1 MINATLKKLI
11 PQNTPI
17 SAPTLYS
24 VLAPAKRIRPFIV
37 LATTKM
43 LGVSEKSALH
53 PACALEFIHTSSLIH
68 DDLPCMDD
76 DDFRRGK
83 PTLHKAY
90 DEATAVLA
98 GDYLLSLAF
107 ETIADAP
114 NLSTQVRLNLTRI
127 LAKRTGAFG
136 MIGGQVLDLQKS
148 TDITTLNALKTAAL
162 FEAAME
168 FAEAIA
174 EVSNPNLSAF
184 GLQFGLLFQAIDDIQ
199 DNDHPLGPAKAHEA
213 ANDAYCQCKQLL
225 LSLPYDSSELD
236 EKVEM
241 LASHINLPV

>member
-1 MINATLKKLI
+1 
-11 PQNTPI
+11 
-17 SAPTLYS
+17 
-24 VLAPAKRIRPFIV
+24 
-37 LATTKM
+37 M
-43 LGVSEKSALH
+43 LGAPEASAIY

-83 PTLHKAY
+83 PSLHKAY

-107 ETIADAP
+107 ETLATAP
-114 NLSTQVRLNLTRI
+114 NLSIEVRLNLTHI

-148 TDITTLNALKTAAL
+148 EDITRLNALKTAAL

-174 EVSNPNLSAF
+174 EVSNPALSAF
-184 GLQFGLLFQAIDDIQ
+184 GLQFGLLFQAIDDIL
-199 DNDHPLGPAKAHEA
+199 DNDHPLGPEMAHKAA
-213 ANDAYCQCKQLL
+213 DDAYNKCKQLL
-225 LSLPYDSSELD
+225 NAIPYDTSTLD
-236 EKVEM
+236 GKVEM
-241 LASHINLPV
+241 LKAASFSGSNL